1 MGTRVMAR
9 KQKIYMRLTYE
20 DGGEYVSF
28 GTRNILPTW
37 IAERKEW
44 EDQDHYCGDDKIK
57 CIAVFD
63 GTNLDDVVCKISE
76 CAWWYGKK

>member
-1 MGTRVMAR
+1 MAR

-44 EDQDHYCGDDKIK
+44 ESQDHYCGDDKIK

-76 CAWWYGKK
+76 CAWYYGKK